1 MVLIL
6 KTFGKSVLYFFYFQY
21 LLKWILKA
29 LINSLGKFYD
39 VYR

>member
-1 MVLIL
+1 MVFIL
-6 KTFGKSVLYFFYFQY
+6 KTFGKSVLYCFYFQY
-21 LLKWILKA
+21 ILKWILKA